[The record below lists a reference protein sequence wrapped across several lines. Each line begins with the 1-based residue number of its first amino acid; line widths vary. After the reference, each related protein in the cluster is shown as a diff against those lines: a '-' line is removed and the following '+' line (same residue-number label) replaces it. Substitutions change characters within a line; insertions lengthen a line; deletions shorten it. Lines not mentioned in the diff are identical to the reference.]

1 MTEISRRAL
10 VRGGAAGV
18 VLAPF
23 AAARAAAAAPSTT
36 GLYTRSR
43 YAPLRGASF
52 KLVNATGSVPVT
64 LTTLFDLPSAE
75 PGDDRRFGLTFHCS
89 TTGPPQGTYTLR
101 RPGFTSTL
109 IFVVPSDADRRTL
122 QVVVNS
128 R

>member
-10 VRGGAAGV
+10 VRSGAAGV

-23 AAARAAAAAPSTT
+23 ATARAAAAASTT

-43 YAPLRGASF
+43 FTPLRGASF
-52 KLVNATGSVPVT
+52 KLLSPTGTVPVT
-64 LTTLFDLPSAE
+64 LATVFDLPSAE
-75 PGDDRRFGLTFHCS
+75 PGDDRRFGLTFQC
-89 TTGPPQGTYTLR
+89 TTPGPPQGTYTLR

-109 IFVVPSDADRRTL
+109 IFVVPSDAGRRTL

>member
-10 VRGGAAGV
+10 VRSGAAGV

-23 AAARAAAAAPSTT
+23 ATGRAAAAAAPPT

-43 YAPLRGASF
+43 FAPLRGASF
-52 KLVNATGSVPVT
+52 KLVSSVGSVPVT
-64 LTTLFDLPSAE
+64 LAALFDLPSAE
-75 PGDDRRFGLTFHCS
+75 SGDDRRFGLTFQCS
-89 TTGPPQGTYTLR
+89 TPGPPQGTYTLR
-101 RPGFTSTL
+101 RPGFASTP

-122 QVVVNS
+122 QVVVDS